1 MVLGSCDEQCDAEC
15 DARCDAGFN
24 AARDAERDAVI
35 SPAPLFSAV
44 RGEQAAEVWARLRE
58 RHLRRVEVL
67 ERAVLALM
75 DGELDE
81 ELRELAESEAHS
93 LAGTVGT
100 FGMRGGSRLARALEQ
115 SFSSRHTL
123 GRPLAMRLA
132 DQVLALR
139 RELERPTAPIAV
151 APDGVLPTRVL
162 LLGDSARGDQFVA
175 EGMSV
180 GVEVVARAL
189 ADTGEAVLEDAPD
202 AIILEAGD
210 TPVEELVALLD
221 TITACATAVVLV
233 VSPNDSMA
241 LRLAIARAGATGPLL
256 AGQPPSMILER
267 AVATLASREQA
278 TATVLVVDSDPYA
291 LQAATLVLEQ
301 AGLRVLALADPQGF
315 WETLESGQP
324 DLVVTGAA
332 MAGVSGLELCRAMRA
347 DPRWREL
354 PFVLMA
360 SADEA
365 AFAKET
371 YHVGGDDVVR
381 KPVQRE
387 ELVPRVQNRLRRAR
401 QQRRPNEADA
411 VTGLPGRRKAE
422 RDIDRFIQIARRH
435 RHEVTLITMRL
446 DGYAQAVQRV
456 GQSAVDAASLA
467 FSQVLQQSFRAED
480 VVSQWGPNEFV
491 IGLFDAN
498 GANAATRVRE
508 IMAAMRSRRF
518 SAPSGAAFG
527 FTCSAGLA
535 TFPDDAADVRALHEA
550 ADAAL
555 MVSSGASG
563 EETLG
568 IASAPH
574 TRATGRVDVL
584 LVEDDAAVASLLVH
598 ALQSRQYE
606 VRWLRS
612 GQEAAS
618 ALLGERPEIR
628 ARLILMEVNLPELD
642 GLALLRSLAE
652 RDVLRHTRVIML
664 SSRSTEAE
672 TVQAFELGAFDYVP
686 KPFSVPVLAE
696 RIRRAMRT

>member
-1 MVLGSCDEQCDAEC
+1 M
-15 DARCDAGFN
+15 
-24 AARDAERDAVI
+24 I
-35 SPAPLFSAV
+35 SPAPLFTAT
-44 RGEQAAEVWARLRE
+44 RGQQAAEVWARLRD
-58 RHLRRVEVL
+58 RHLRRVDVL

-100 FGMRGGSRLARALEQ
+100 FGLRGGSRLARALEQ

-139 RELERPTAPIAV
+139 RELERPNAPVAIA
-151 APDGVLPTRVL
+151 ADGSLPTRIL
-162 LLGDSARGDQFVA
+162 LLGDGVRTDQFVA
-175 EGMSV
+175 EGLTA
-180 GVEVVARAL
+180 GVEVVVRAL
-189 ADTGEAVLEDAPD
+189 GEGSGAVLEEAPD
-202 AIILEAGD
+202 AIVIEVGESPIED
-210 TPVEELVALLD
+210 VTELL
-221 TITACATAVVLV
+221 ITLAPRTTAPILV
-233 VSPNDSMA
+233 VSPNESMPI
-241 LRLAIARAGATGPLL
+241 RLAIARSGAIGPLM
-256 AGQPPSMILER
+256 AGQPPAMVLER
-267 AVATLASREQA
+267 AAAAITSREQ
-278 TATVLVVDSDPYA
+278 TVASVLLVDSDPYA
-291 LQAATLVLEQ
+291 LQTATLVLEQ
-301 AGLRVLALADPQGF
+301 AGLRVLALGEPLSF
-315 WETLESGQP
+315 WETLEQVQP

-332 MAGVSGLELCRAMRA
+332 MTGVSGVDLCRALRA

-354 PFVLMA
+354 PVILMA

-365 AFAKET
+365 AFAREA
-371 YHVGGDDVVR
+371 YRAGSDDLVR

-387 ELVPRVQNRLRRAR
+387 DLVSRVENRLRRSR
-401 QQRRPNEADA
+401 QQRRPNESDA

-422 RDIDRFIQIARRH
+422 RDLDRFVQIARRH
-435 RHEVTLITMRL
+435 RHEVTLITLRL
-446 DGYAQAVQRV
+446 DAYASAVQRV

-467 FSQVLQQSFRAED
+467 FSQMLLQSFRAED

-491 IGLFDAN
+491 VGLFDAN
-498 GANAATRVRE
+498 GENAATRVRE
-508 IMAAMRSRRF
+508 LMAALRTRRF
-518 SAPSGAAFG
+518 TAPAGATLA
-527 FTCSAGLA
+527 FTCSAGIA
-535 TFPDDAADVRALHEA
+535 SFPDDAGDVRALHEA

-555 MVSSGASG
+555 MVAGGATG

-568 IASAPH
+568 IASAPN

-584 LVEDDAAVASLLVH
+584 LVEDDAAVATLLVH

-612 GQEAAS
+612 GQEAAG

-652 RDVLRHTRVIML
+652 QDVLRHTRVIML

-686 KPFSVPVLAE
+686 KPFSVAVLAE

>member
-1 MVLGSCDEQCDAEC
+1 M
-15 DARCDAGFN
+15 
-24 AARDAERDAVI
+24 I
-35 SPAPLFSAV
+35 SPAPLFSAT
-44 RGEQAAEVWARLRE
+44 RGQQAAEVWARLRD
-58 RHLRRVEVL
+58 RHLRRVDVL

-100 FGMRGGSRLARALEQ
+100 FGLRGGSRLARALEQ

-139 RELERPTAPIAV
+139 RELERPNAPVSV
-151 APDGVLPTRVL
+151 AADGTLPTRIL
-162 LLGDSARGDQFVA
+162 LLGDNVRADQFVA
-175 EGMSV
+175 EGLTA
-180 GVEVVARAL
+180 GVEVVVRAL
-189 ADTGEAVLEDAPD
+189 GEGSDAVLDEAPD
-202 AIILEAGD
+202 AIVLEVGESPIED
-210 TPVEELVALLD
+210 VTELL
-221 TITACATAVVLV
+221 ITLAPRTTAPILV
-233 VSPNDSMA
+233 VSPNESMPI
-241 LRLAIARAGATGPLL
+241 RLAIARSGAIGPLM
-256 AGQPPSMILER
+256 AGQPPAMVLER
-267 AVATLASREQA
+267 AAAAVASREQA
-278 TATVLVVDSDPYA
+278 VASVLLVDSDPYA

-301 AGLRVLALADPQGF
+301 AGLRVLALGEPLSF
-315 WETLESGQP
+315 WETLEQVQP

-332 MAGVSGLELCRAMRA
+332 MTGVSGVDLCRALRA

-354 PFVLMA
+354 PVILMA

-365 AFAKET
+365 ALAKEA
-371 YHVGGDDVVR
+371 YRAGSDDLVR

-387 ELVPRVQNRLRRAR
+387 DLVSRVENRLRRSR
-401 QQRRPNEADA
+401 QQRRPNESDA

-422 RDIDRFIQIARRH
+422 RDLDRFIQIARRH
-435 RHEVTLITMRL
+435 RHEVTLITLRL
-446 DGYAQAVQRV
+446 DAYAGAVQRV

-467 FSQVLQQSFRAED
+467 FSQMLLQSFRAED

-491 IGLFDAN
+491 VGLFDAN
-498 GANAATRVRE
+498 AENAATRVRE
-508 IMAAMRSRRF
+508 LMAALRTRRF
-518 SAPSGAAFG
+518 AAPAGATLAL
-527 FTCSAGLA
+527 TCSAGIA
-535 TFPDDAADVRALHEA
+535 SFPDDAGDVRALHEA

-555 MVSSGASG
+555 MVAGGATG

-568 IASAPH
+568 IASAPN

-584 LVEDDAAVASLLVH
+584 LVEDDAAVATLLVH

-612 GQEAAS
+612 GQEAAG

-642 GLALLRSLAE
+642 GLALLRSLSE
-652 RDVLRHTRVIML
+652 QDVLRHTRVIML

-686 KPFSVPVLAE
+686 KPFSVAVLAE

>member
-1 MVLGSCDEQCDAEC
+1 M
-15 DARCDAGFN
+15 
-24 AARDAERDAVI
+24 
-35 SPAPLFSAV
+35 
-44 RGEQAAEVWARLRE
+44 
-58 RHLRRVEVL
+58 L

-354 PFVLMA
+354 PFVLLA

-365 AFAKET
+365 AFARET

-411 VTGLPGRRKAE
+411 VTGLPAAARPSATSTASSRSPGATGTRSRSSPCASTATPRPCSAWGSRRWMP
-422 RDIDRFIQIARRH
+422 RR
-435 RHEVTLITMRL
+435 
-446 DGYAQAVQRV
+446 
-456 GQSAVDAASLA
+456 SPS
-467 FSQVLQQSFRAED
+467 SQVLQQSFRAED

>member
-1 MVLGSCDEQCDAEC
+1 M
-15 DARCDAGFN
+15 
-24 AARDAERDAVI
+24 I
-35 SPAPLFSAV
+35 SPAPLFSAT
-44 RGEQAAEVWARLRE
+44 RGQQAAEVWARLRD
-58 RHLRRVEVL
+58 RHLRRVDVL

-100 FGMRGGSRLARALEQ
+100 FGLRGGSRLARALEQ

-139 RELERPTAPIAV
+139 RELERPSAPVTV
-151 APDGVLPTRVL
+151 AADGSLPTRIL
-162 LLGDSARGDQFVA
+162 LLGDSVRADQFVA
-175 EGMSV
+175 EGLTA
-180 GVEVVARAL
+180 GVEVVVRAL
-189 ADTGEAVLEDAPD
+189 GDGSDAVVDEAPD
-202 AIILEAGD
+202 AIVIEVGESPIED
-210 TPVEELVALLD
+210 VSELLVTLAPR
-221 TITACATAVVLV
+221 TTAPILV
-233 VSPNDSMA
+233 VSPNESMPI
-241 LRLAIARAGATGPLL
+241 RLAIARSGAIGPLM
-256 AGQPPSMILER
+256 AGQPPAMVLER
-267 AVATLASREQA
+267 AVAAVASREQSVA
-278 TATVLVVDSDPYA
+278 SVLLVDSDPYA

-301 AGLRVLALADPQGF
+301 AGLRVLALGEPLSF
-315 WETLESGQP
+315 WETLEQVQP
-324 DLVVTGAA
+324 DLIVTGAA
-332 MAGVSGLELCRAMRA
+332 MTGVSGVDLCRALRA

-354 PFVLMA
+354 PVILMA

-365 AFAKET
+365 AFAKEA
-371 YHVGGDDVVR
+371 YRAGSDDLVR

-387 ELVPRVQNRLRRAR
+387 DLVSRVENRLRRSR
-401 QQRRPNEADA
+401 QQRRPNESDA

-422 RDIDRFIQIARRH
+422 RDLDRFIQIARRH
-435 RHEVTLITMRL
+435 RHEVTLITLRL
-446 DGYAQAVQRV
+446 DAYAGAVQRV

-467 FSQVLQQSFRAED
+467 FSQMLLQSFRAED

-491 IGLFDAN
+491 VGLFDAN
-498 GANAATRVRE
+498 GENAATRVRE
-508 IMAAMRSRRF
+508 LMAALRTRRF
-518 SAPSGAAFG
+518 AAPAGATLA
-527 FTCSAGLA
+527 FTCSAGIA
-535 TFPDDAADVRALHEA
+535 SFPDDAGDGRALHEA

-555 MVSSGASG
+555 MVAGGATG

-568 IASAPH
+568 IASAPN

-584 LVEDDAAVASLLVH
+584 LVEDDAAVATLLVH

-612 GQEAAS
+612 GQEAAG

-642 GLALLRSLAE
+642 GLALLRSLSE
-652 RDVLRHTRVIML
+652 QDVLRHTRVIML

-696 RIRRAMRT
+696 RLRRAMRT